1 MYLYID
7 MNCHITTATDNNKCS
22 DNHHIKLASNA
33 TTPHGSDY
41 GQSLPQFRKRQKW
54 FKMRWSIKYI
64 LLAWWLKKLICWY
77 KYMGRSQDLPIFGH
91 IIWSV
96 KGPVKFQN
104 GLWFHYSFLISN
116 NIFSVVQ
123 MKKWQQL
130 GIKLGSSG
138 FIGRCLNHYTCK
150 NGYLIKN

>member
-1 MYLYID
+1 MDTTYIHWAIISV
-7 MNCHITTATDNNKCS
+7 NSLSYSLLQLTTINAQTTVTLNLHQMQQ
-22 DNHHIKLASNA
+22 HHMGAIMAKAYHS
-33 TTPHGSDY
+33 SE
-41 GQSLPQFRKRQKW
+41 KRQKW

-123 MKKWQQL
+123 MKKW
-130 GIKLGSSG
+130 
-138 FIGRCLNHYTCK
+138 
-150 NGYLIKN
+150 